1 MVETEPLCPRAH
13 RMCGCT
19 PPAAPCQGHRAAEQS
34 ATHLRMALILTLKSY
49 PRMKFFKS
57 FYPAVKNTTLKIS
70 LHGPSARFVTSED
83 NKCVQG
89 ISQQLALNSLLP
101 ALLHKMV
108 RRAVIKGAA
117 KVFCSAF

>member
-1 MVETEPLCPRAH
+1 MVEMEPLCPCAH

-19 PPAAPCQGHRAAEQS
+19 PPAAPRQDHRAAEWS
-34 ATHLRMALILTLKSY
+34 ATHPRTALILTLKSY
-49 PRMKFFKS
+49 PRMKFLAL

-89 ISQQLALNSLLP
+89 ISQQPALNSFVP
-101 ALLHKMV
+101 ALSHKMV